1 MFSTEKIKID
11 CVILMTKFYS
21 DFRNNFYSVLIIVF
35 IIYSTT
41 DGQN

>member
-11 CVILMTKFYS
+11 YVILMTKSYS
-21 DFRNNFYSVLIIVF
+21 DFRSNFYSILIIVF